1 MPSLYRDFQTML
13 CETVFWSEDV
23 NHKSNKN
30 GAVENSLMICAGF
43 HFIVRLGSGDWMKS
57 LVYTNQ

>member
-1 MPSLYRDFQTML
+1 ML